1 MNKRLKSV
9 CAVMISVSLMTGFFT
24 ACGKKINYNPAQGD
38 AEITNNNMAGEVI
51 QDEPVTG
58 EQANTAV
65 NGGSGSGSYSGGNSS
80 GSYSGGSYA
89 GGGSGYNGSGNGSGE
104 NSNVTTTT
112 TKPTSTTTKYVFDI
126 KAVLNNAPLNPL
138 YTNDEELDGRI
149 DKIFAEIM
157 TPNMSTYDKV
167 RAVFNYL
174 VQTNRYGFMAPR
186 STMNTYLSLYDRE
199 IVVKA
204 KTILKTKTGNCIDF
218 ACAFAAMT
226 RRIGLNC
233 YMIKADITNAQGVTD
248 YHGWNIIRING
259 IDYAFD
265 SQADFRNSKGGAT
278 KFTNFGIYNPDKY
291 KVQYTNIAEKSFM
304 NFKCISTP
312 TTTNETDE

>member
-1 MNKRLKSV
+1 MNRSLKNV
-9 CAVMISVSLMTGFFT
+9 CAVVISVSLMTGFFT
-24 ACGKKINYNPAQGD
+24 SCGKKINYNPTQGD
-38 AEITNNNMAGEVI
+38 AEITNNNIA
-51 QDEPVTG
+51 DEIISDENITG
-58 EQANTAV
+58 DNANTAV
-65 NGGSGSGSYSGGNSS
+65 NGGSISGGS
-80 GSYSGGSYA
+80 GSYSGGSYS
-89 GGGSGYNGSGNGSGE
+89 GGGSGYKGGSSNSGGSSSG
-104 NSNVTTTT
+104 SNNTAATTTN
-112 TKPTSTTTKYVFDI
+112 PTSTTTKYVFDI
-126 KAVLNNAPLNPL
+126 KNVLNNAPLNPL
-138 YTNDEELDGRI
+138 YTNDEDLDGRI
-149 DKIFAEIM
+149 DKIFADII

-167 RAVFNYL
+167 RAIFNYL
-174 VQTNRYGFMAPR
+174 VQTNRYTVIMAPR

-204 KTILKTKTGNCIDF
+204 KTILKTQTGNCIDF

-265 SQADFRNSKGGAT
+265 AQADFRNSKGGAT

-291 KVQYTNIAEKSFM
+291 KVAYTNLAEKSFM
-304 NFKCISTP
+304 NFKYVATP
-312 TTTNETDE
+312 TTTNETDN